1 MTVGQTWWR
10 IILKVLGLLAVALGV
25 VGIVLP
31 GLPTTPFLLLA
42 LWLFS
47 RSSPR
52 LQHWLL
58 ANRLFGRYLEDYRQ
72 GRGIPRRVKVYIL
85 VVMWVGMALCAV
97 YVLPSWWLRV
107 LLFGV
112 AVGVTWHVGRIKTKH
127 TGQ

>member
-1 MTVGQTWWR
+1 MEQTWWR

-47 RSSPR
+47 RSSLR

-112 AVGVTWHVGRIKTKH
+112 AVGVTWHVGRIKTKR
-127 TGQ
+127 GK